1 MSTKLKIC
9 GIRQKNDI
17 DIINKYDNIDYIG
30 FVFAESPRKVSKEE
44 AKYLSDLLSPNIT
57 CVGVFVDEDIE
68 NILELYKEKII
79 DIAQLHGN
87 ESKEYVKTLKK
98 LSKEELGSEIEIIKV
113 IEINDNLKKEEI
125 VSKLDYD
132 CDYFLF
138 DSGKGSGKVFN
149 WDLIDKSI
157 INKKPFFLAGGL
169 NETNL
174 KEAISEFEPFAVDL
188 SSGIETNKSKDEL
201 KIKRVVDL
209 VK

>member
-98 LSKEELGSEIEIIKV
+98 LSKEELGYEIEIIKA

-132 CDYFLF
+132 CDYLLF

-188 SSGIETNKSKDEL
+188 SSGVETNKSKDEL

>member
-44 AKYLSDLLSPNIT
+44 AKYLSDLLSPNII

-68 NILELYKEKII
+68 NILDLYKEKII

-98 LSKEELGSEIEIIKV
+98 LSKEELGSEIEIIKA
-113 IEINDNLKKEEI
+113 IEISDNLKKEEI

-188 SSGIETNKSKDEL
+188 SSGVETNKSKDEL

>member
-188 SSGIETNKSKDEL
+188 SSGVETNKSKDEL

>member
-188 SSGIETNKSKDEL
+188 SSGVETNKSKDEL
-201 KIKRVVDL
+201 KIKGVVDL